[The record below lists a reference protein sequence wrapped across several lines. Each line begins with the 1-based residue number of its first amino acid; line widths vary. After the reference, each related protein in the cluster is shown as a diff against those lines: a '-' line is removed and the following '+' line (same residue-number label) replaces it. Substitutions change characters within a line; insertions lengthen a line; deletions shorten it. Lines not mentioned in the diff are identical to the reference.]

1 MTAEAF
7 AEDDPAWMRGI
18 VPAGVIVRPDGSE
31 SVAPQVGAEST
42 DALMYQAAH
51 LATLVAEGA
60 TESPLLPLD
69 EVIAVMATM
78 DDLRYQ
84 VGNRLP
90 GE

>member
-1 MTAEAF
+1 M
-7 AEDDPAWMRGI
+7 
-18 VPAGVIVRPDGSE
+18 
-31 SVAPQVGAEST
+31 VGAEST

-51 LATLVAEGA
+51 LARLVADGA

-69 EVIAVMATM
+69 EVISVMATM
-78 DDLRYQ
+78 DDLRFQ